1 MDEVVALRD
10 ALHQLA
16 AAADLEG
23 GLASLLADLR
33 KASPS
38 SVGLEVT
45 TVVAGQDVR
54 VAHFLPGIRATDVA
68 SSLQVPLRAE
78 SQQGTSLSGP
88 VRVTFYA
95 TRPGAFVDLAA
106 DLAHAQ
112 GLPLDRLEL
121 GETRPASTAAGVRGL
136 ERVSVI
142 HRAVGVLIAQGVPP
156 DAAQDQLAADAEAVG
171 VPLVDHARAVIL
183 AAVEAADALGRADA
197 RDDPGL

>member
-1 MDEVVALRD
+1 VDEVVALRE

-16 AAADLEG
+16 TAADLEG

-33 KASPS
+33 QASPS
-38 SVGLEVT
+38 AVGLEVT

-54 VAHFLPGIRATDVA
+54 VAHFLPGVRTSDVV
-68 SSLQVPLRAE
+68 SSLQVPLREETGGA
-78 SQQGTSLSGP
+78 SASGP

-121 GETRPASTAAGVRGL
+121 DEARPASTAAGVRGL

-142 HRAVGVLIAQGVPP
+142 HRAVGVLIAQGVHP
-156 DAAQDQLAADAEAVG
+156 DDAQARLAADAAAAA

-183 AAVEAADALGRADA
+183 AAVRAAEARTGHGLADDV
-197 RDDPGL
+197 GL

>member
-16 AAADLEG
+16 TAADLEG
-23 GLASLLADLR
+23 GLANLLADLR
-33 KASPS
+33 KASRS
-38 SVGLEVT
+38 SIGLEVS

-54 VAHFLPGIRATDVA
+54 VAHFLTGVRPSDVV
-68 SSLQVPLRAE
+68 SSLEVPLQADPR
-78 SQQGTSLSGP
+78 GTSTNGP
-88 VRVTFYA
+88 VRVIFYA

-121 GETRPASTAAGVRGL
+121 GDTRPVSTAAGVRGL

-156 DAAQDQLAADAEAVG
+156 EEAQRQLDADAEAAA
-171 VPLVDHARAVIL
+171 VPLVEHARTVIL
-183 AAVEAADALGRADA
+183 AAVEAAGALARSDAE
-197 RDDPGL
+197 DDTGL